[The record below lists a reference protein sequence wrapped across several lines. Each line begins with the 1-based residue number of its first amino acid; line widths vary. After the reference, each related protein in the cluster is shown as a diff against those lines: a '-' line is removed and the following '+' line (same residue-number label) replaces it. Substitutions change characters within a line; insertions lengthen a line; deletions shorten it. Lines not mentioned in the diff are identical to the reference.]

1 MRALFALAIIM
12 GLTTSAFA
20 EVTAEQITEACSK
33 LDNATP
39 KRCTCMGDIFVENF
53 KEPERLYAYSM
64 LRADEI
70 LLAPVKGSFTDDKS
84 KKVQRKMIPMML
96 YCMKK

>member
-1 MRALFALAIIM
+1 MRALFALAILV
-12 GLTTSAFA
+12 GLTTTAFA
-20 EVTAEQITEACSK
+20 EVTAAQIAEACTK

-39 KRCTCMGDIFVENF
+39 KRCTCMGDMFVENF

-64 LRADEI
+64 LRADEA
-70 LLAPVKGSFTDDKS
+70 LLAPVKGSFTDDRS
-84 KKVQRKMIPMML
+84 IKVQQKMIPMML